1 MSHDDAQE
9 DAPASDQGAGLSQS
23 MYQPLD
29 LPLDFEA
36 FYLGHQEPF
45 HAYAEA
51 HFGTREVAEE
61 VIHEVFLQILAGWTQ
76 LLSSGSLEQG
86 AWAIMR
92 RAVHDRLEREG
103 RAPAF
108 VINGPI
114 AQALAPALATARDKL
129 HKMESASGV
138 YEAIAE
144 LPNRQF
150 EVIVLRYILG
160 YPVAK
165 IAWYVG
171 IDDRT
176 VGHHLRRGK
185 ERLRLK
191 LGLPDDR
198 KKTQQKGERK

>member
-1 MSHDDAQE
+1 MNHDDVPE
-9 DAPASDQGAGLSQS
+9 DSPAPDQGVRLSQD

-29 LPLDFEA
+29 LAIDFEA

-45 HAYAEA
+45 HAYAEV
-51 HFGTREVAEE
+51 HFGTRELAEE
-61 VIHEVFLQILAGWTQ
+61 VIHEVFLQIHAGWTQ

-129 HKMESASGV
+129 HKMESATGL

-160 YPVAK
+160 YPTAK
-165 IAWYVG
+165 VAWYVG
-171 IDDRT
+171 IDERT

-191 LGLPDDR
+191 LGLPDER
-198 KKTQQKGERK
+198 KRPHQKGERP

>member
-1 MSHDDAQE
+1 MSHDDAPE
-9 DAPASDQGAGLSQS
+9 GAPDAEPRSGLSQS
-23 MYQPLD
+23 MFLPLD

-45 HAYAEA
+45 HAYAEV

-61 VIHEVFLQILAGWTQ
+61 VIHEVFLQIHAGWTE

-92 RAVHDRLEREG
+92 RAVHDRLDREG

-114 AQALAPALATARDKL
+114 AQALAPALATAREKL
-129 HKMESASGV
+129 QKMESTSGL

-160 YPVAK
+160 YPTAK
-165 IAWYVG
+165 VAWYVG
-171 IDDRT
+171 IDERT

-185 ERLRLK
+185 ERLRVK
-191 LGLPDDR
+191 LGLPDER
-198 KKTQQKGERK
+198 KRPHPKGERP

>member
-1 MSHDDAQE
+1 MSHDDAPE
-9 DAPASDQGAGLSQS
+9 GTPDAEPRSALSQS
-23 MYQPLD
+23 MFLPLD

-45 HAYAEA
+45 HAYAEV

-61 VIHEVFLQILAGWTQ
+61 VIHEVFLQIHAGWTE

-92 RAVHDRLEREG
+92 RAVHDRLDREG

-129 HKMESASGV
+129 QKMESTSGL
-138 YEAIAE
+138 YEAISE

-160 YPVAK
+160 YPTAK
-165 IAWYVG
+165 VAWYVG
-171 IDDRT
+171 IDERT

-185 ERLRLK
+185 ERLRVK
-191 LGLPDDR
+191 LGLPDEH
-198 KKTQQKGERK
+198 KKRHPKGERP

>member
-1 MSHDDAQE
+1 MSNDDAPQG
-9 DAPASDQGAGLSQS
+9 APAPDQGAGLGQD
-23 MYQPLD
+23 MYLSLD

-45 HAYAEA
+45 HAYAEV

-61 VIHEVFLQILAGWTQ
+61 VVHEVFLQIHAGWTQ

-86 AWAIMR
+86 AWAIVR
-92 RAVHDRLEREG
+92 RAVHDRLDREG

-129 HKMESASGV
+129 QKMESTSGL

-160 YPVAK
+160 YPTAK
-165 IAWYVG
+165 VAWYVG
-171 IDDRT
+171 IDERT

-198 KKTQQKGERK
+198 KKRPQNGEQP